1 MTEEKTIHFDK
12 DTYPHLASYAT
23 VMEKPTRPMIG
34 RQEELESLLIALE
47 RPELSNAFLLGD
59 AGSGKTMLVQGASV
73 RDPKRVYVE
82 VDLAKM
88 SASEEGEDGTVQM
101 ASRIKALFDEAI
113 RYKRDIEQNVLTEKE
128 GKTFELVLFIDEFHL
143 LVQLSVA
150 AAQAIK
156 PILAESG
163 RRGIRIIAATTFDE
177 FHKYVE
183 NDQALM
189 QRLQRINIREPERD
203 VVVEI
208 LKSVAKTH
216 GVHDIIYDEQV
227 YDLIYD
233 YSTRYVPADSQ
244 PRKSILMLDAMIGSV
259 RMFPDRYKMDRH
271 LLAHVIEQASGVRV
285 NFDVN
290 GREIEAA
297 LNARVFSQKF
307 ATKQLEQRLQIA
319 VADLHDK
326 TRPISSFLFTG
337 PTGTG
342 KTEMTKAMA
351 ELLLGD
357 ERAMIRF
364 DMSEYALPT
373 SLERFRESLTSQV
386 WDKSH
391 SILLFDEVEK
401 ADPAIMRLMLQVLD
415 DGRLSNAQGR
425 EVSFLNTY
433 IVLTTNAGS
442 EIYKSIAHYR
452 EDSID
457 GADGLREYTKV
468 IRKSLI
474 ENKSFAPEIIN
485 RMNAVVP
492 FSPLHVETYKRI
504 VYTKLQK
511 LQEEVYR
518 IHGVRVL
525 VDKDVVDYLVLEI
538 FDIDTDSGG
547 ARGVIAGMDAHVVS
561 PIARYINNFPGVDE
575 IGVRVSGKMRHRHK
589 DILESE
595 AKIVIGTINT
605 KRARR

>member
-1 MTEEKTIHFDK
+1 
-12 DTYPHLASYAT
+12 
-23 VMEKPTRPMIG
+23 
-34 RQEELESLLIALE
+34 
-47 RPELSNAFLLGD
+47 
-59 AGSGKTMLVQGASV
+59 
-73 RDPKRVYVE
+73 
-82 VDLAKM
+82 
-88 SASEEGEDGTVQM
+88 
-101 ASRIKALFDEAI
+101 
-113 RYKRDIEQNVLTEKE
+113 
-128 GKTFELVLFIDEFHL
+128 
-143 LVQLSVA
+143 
-150 AAQAIK
+150 
-156 PILAESG
+156 
-163 RRGIRIIAATTFDE
+163 
-177 FHKYVE
+177 
-183 NDQALM
+183 
-189 QRLQRINIREPERD
+189 
-203 VVVEI
+203 
-208 LKSVAKTH
+208 
-216 GVHDIIYDEQV
+216 
-227 YDLIYD
+227 
-233 YSTRYVPADSQ
+233 
-244 PRKSILMLDAMIGSV
+244 
-259 RMFPDRYKMDRH
+259 
-271 LLAHVIEQASGVRV
+271 
-285 NFDVN
+285 
-290 GREIEAA
+290 
-297 LNARVFSQKF
+297 
-307 ATKQLEQRLQIA
+307 
-319 VADLHDK
+319 
-326 TRPISSFLFTG
+326 
-337 PTGTG
+337 
-342 KTEMTKAMA
+342 MA

-492 FSPLHVETYKRI
+492 FSPLHAETYKRI

-595 AKIVIGTINT
+595 AKIVIGTINA